1 MNNRVTLINMI
12 SGFVLQLFTLISG
25 FVLPKLILI
34 YFGSEVYGLVSSL
47 NQFLSYISLV
57 EGGIT
62 GVIVASLY
70 RPIVEHDDEQISRVL
85 VTANKFYRKIGI
97 FFIIYSVL
105 LSIAYPL
112 YFKTE
117 FTFAYVCSLTL
128 ILSLSLIIQYMF
140 SGVLKMLLNADKK
153 TYIVNSVQTI
163 IVICNIALASIS
175 VYVYPSIH
183 ILKIISGSLFVLQ
196 PVIFGHYVRKNYRI
210 NWKTEPS
217 NSLIK
222 SRWNGF
228 AINFAA
234 FIHGSTDI
242 VVLTFLSDLKAVS
255 VYSVYALVCNGLR
268 QVINACLSGI
278 ASTVG
283 QAYAREDWKAL
294 NAKLDIFEYIVF
306 ILVFFLLSVT
316 ALLITP
322 FVQLYTRGIFDNNY
336 KQPLFGYLM
345 VLSEFFYLI
354 KEPHVELAYSANKF
368 RELTIPAY
376 IEAGLNISLS
386 MLLVRKYGL
395 VGVAVGTII
404 GMVYRMIFHVYY
416 TSRIFPERKQRIF
429 YKKLLLFSLASA
441 IGLVICNMC
450 FPLNTITV
458 ASWISHA
465 FCYCII
471 IGGIML
477 AMSIIFFKKELRFFA
492 GYLNMEVK

>member
-1 MNNRVTLINMI
+1 MNNKVTLINMI
-12 SGFVLQLFTLISG
+12 SGFVLQVFTLISG
-25 FVLPKLILI
+25 FVLPKFILI

-57 EGGIT
+57 EGGIS

-70 RPIVEHDDEQISRVL
+70 RPIVGRDDEQVSRVL
-85 VTANKFYRKIGI
+85 VTANKFYRKIGV
-97 FFIIYSVL
+97 FFIIYSIF

-112 YFKTE
+112 YFKTD

-128 ILSLSLIIQYMF
+128 ILSISLIIQYMF
-140 SGVLKMLLNADKK
+140 SGVLKMLLNADKR
-153 TYIVNSVQTI
+153 TYIVNIVQTI

-183 ILKIISGSLFVLQ
+183 VLKLISGFLFVLQ
-196 PVIFGHYVRKNYRI
+196 PVIFGRYVEKNYKI
-210 NWKTEPS
+210 NWKTSPS

-228 AINFAA
+228 AINLAA

-242 VVLTFLSDLKAVS
+242 VVLTFFADLKAVS

-283 QAYAREDWKAL
+283 QAYARNDWKTL
-294 NAKLDIFEYIVF
+294 NEKLDIYEYIVF
-306 ILVFFLLSVT
+306 ILVFFLFSVA
-316 ALLITP
+316 ALLISP

-345 VLSEFFYLI
+345 VFSELLYLI
-354 KEPHVELAYSANKF
+354 ETPHLDLAYSANKF
-368 RELTIPAY
+368 KELTIPAY
-376 IEAGLNISLS
+376 TEAGLNIVLS
-386 MLLVRKYGL
+386 VLLVRKYGL
-395 VGVAVGTII
+395 IGVAVGTII
-404 GMVYRMIFHVYY
+404 GMVYRMIFHIYY
-416 TSRIFPERKQRIF
+416 TSRIVPERKQRIF
-429 YKKLLLFSLASA
+429 YKKLLLFSVSSVLG
-441 IGLVICNMC
+441 ILICNK
-450 FPLNTITV
+450 FLPLNVITV

-471 IGGIML
+471 IGGIL
-477 AMSIIFFKKELRFFA
+477 VSMSIIFFKKELLFFA